1 MTDKKELTTLEKLS
15 QPLTKDDVEA
25 RVGAN
30 TKNGFSLLLYKT
42 SRTDVKRLN
51 SVCGLMWS
59 NSHRNDSNGLVCC
72 SISVYDKETNQWI
85 TREDVGVES
94 FTEKEKGS
102 YSDSFKRAGFRF
114 GIGIELYNTPFIFVK
129 WDMESDKNKQ
139 GKTVYKPKDFYPSN
153 IEIKEYEVK
162 NGEVSK
168 VVITYDG
175 KEIYPKKDE
184 TLSGAKVG
192 EEKPKEKPKTEKKE
206 LSLDDRYKTAL
217 TYIKGCKDENVLKS
231 MEQKVNI
238 LLVDLKEAK
247 KEDDFDNLAKV
258 YSEKQT
264 ELQIIINDEVIY

>member
-175 KEIYPKKDE
+175 KEIYPKKQ
-184 TLSGAKVG
+184 
-192 EEKPKEKPKTEKKE
+192 P
-206 LSLDDRYKTAL
+206 SLTDRFEMAMKL
-217 TYIKGCKDENVLKS
+217 INDCQDENILNS
-231 MEQKVNI
+231 YNQNVNI
-238 LLVDLKEAK
+238 LMADLVKAK
-247 KEDDFDNLAKV
+247 KDKECEDLGNLFNQKKNDFLLG
-258 YSEKQT
+258 SEQQKADIPSKF
-264 ELQIIINDEVIY
+264 E

>member
-1 MTDKKELTTLEKLS
+1 MTDKKELSIMDKLS
-15 QPLTKDDVEA
+15 QPLTKDDVEV

-42 SRTDVKRLN
+42 ARADVRRLN
-51 SVCGLMWS
+51 SVCGLMWK
-59 NSHRNDSNGLVCC
+59 NEHFYDNKGLLCC
-72 SISVYDKETNQWI
+72 KISVYDKETNQWI

-114 GIGIELYNTPFIFVK
+114 GIGIELYNSPFIFIK
-129 WDMESDKNKQ
+129 WDMEAEKNNS
-139 GKTVYKPKDFYPSN
+139 GKTIYKPKGFYSSN
-153 IEIKEYEVK
+153 LEIKDFSVK
-162 NGEVSK
+162 DGAVDK
-168 VVITYDG
+168 VVITYNN
-175 KEIYPKKDE
+175 KEIYPKKSE
-184 TLSGAKVG
+184 TLSGSKVG

-206 LSLDDRYKTAL
+206 ASLQERYNTAL
-217 TYIKGCKDENVLKS
+217 KYIKECNDETVLKA

-247 KEDDFDNLAKV
+247 KEDAFNNLAKA

-264 ELQIIINDEVIY
+264 DLQITINDEVIY